1 MRVLWWRIGLGAAG
15 CLMLSLAHQRLHS
28 AEVMAQ
34 AAANFLASL
43 TPEQQART
51 TFSFG
56 DEERYNWHFVP
67 RPRKGLSL
75 QEMTPTQKHLAYALL
90 AAGLSRQGYIKATTI
105 MSLEEVLR
113 ILENDDGR
121 RRNPEGYFFSVFGRP
136 SSGPWGFRIEGH
148 HLSLNFTVVGR
159 QLSGSPDFWGANPAE
174 IRHGPRKGL
183 RTLGRQED
191 LARTLLDALSD
202 EQRRLAIVDKR
213 AYPDILTS
221 ASRKAALKGHPT
233 GLPVTSMNARQRELL
248 WDLVAEYAENL
259 APEMAG
265 KRMQQ
270 LQQAGAQVFFAWAG
284 GTERG
289 QPHYYRIQT
298 PSFLIEYDNTQD
310 NANHIHSVWRDVEG
324 DFGLDLLKAHYESS
338 HR

>member
-1 MRVLWWRIGLGAAG
+1 MATFWLRTALGSGA
-15 CLMLSLAHQRLHS
+15 CLMLGLAYERLHS
-28 AEVMAQ
+28 ADVMAQ
-34 AAANFLASL
+34 AASNFLASL
-43 TPEQQART
+43 TPEQRLRS
-51 TFSFG
+51 TFAFE
-56 DEERYNWHFVP
+56 DEERFNWHFVP

-90 AAGLSRQGYIKATTI
+90 SAGLSRQGYLKATTI

-121 RRNPEGYFFSVFGRP
+121 RRNPEGYFFSIFGHP

-148 HLSLNFTVVGR
+148 HLSLNFTIVGR
-159 QLSGSPDFWGANPAE
+159 RLSGSPNFLGANPAE

-183 RTLGRQED
+183 RTLAREED
-191 LARTLLDALSD
+191 LARNLVEALSE
-202 EQRRLAIVDKR
+202 EQRRIAIVDKV

-221 ASRKAALKGHPT
+221 ASRKAALKGQPS
-233 GLPVTSMNARQRELL
+233 GLSITAMTARQRELL
-248 WDLVAEYAENL
+248 TDLVAEYADNL
-259 APEMAG
+259 APEMAH

-270 LQQAGAQVFFAWAG
+270 LQQAGTQVFFAWAG

-310 NANHIHSVWRDVEG
+310 NANHIHSVWRDLEG
-324 DFGLDLLKAHYESS
+324 DFGLDLLGAHYESS